1 MGITRQEKRLRNA
14 QSLVL
19 IGSLIAAVVV
29 VVLLVF
35 IGAPQWIAVPAG
47 LLVYLVCWRLALRI
61 VRRRSDADLDRG
73 AR

>member
-1 MGITRQEKRLRNA
+1 MGTTRQGKRFWNA

-29 VVLLVF
+29 AVLLVLV
-35 IGAPQWIAVPAG
+35 GAPRWIAMPAG
-47 LLVYLVCWRLALRI
+47 LVVYLVCWRLTLRI

>member
-1 MGITRQEKRLRNA
+1 MGIIWQEKGLRNA

-29 VVLLVF
+29 AVLLVLV
-35 IGAPQWIAVPAG
+35 GTPRWIAMPAG
-47 LLVYLVCWRLALRI
+47 LLVYLVCWRLTLRS
-61 VRRRSDADLDRG
+61 VRRRGDADLDRR

>member
-29 VVLLVF
+29 AVLLVLV
-35 IGAPQWIAVPAG
+35 GAPQWIAMPAG
-47 LLVYLVCWRLALRI
+47 LLVYLVCWRLTLRI
-61 VRRRSDADLDRG
+61 VHRRSDADVECG